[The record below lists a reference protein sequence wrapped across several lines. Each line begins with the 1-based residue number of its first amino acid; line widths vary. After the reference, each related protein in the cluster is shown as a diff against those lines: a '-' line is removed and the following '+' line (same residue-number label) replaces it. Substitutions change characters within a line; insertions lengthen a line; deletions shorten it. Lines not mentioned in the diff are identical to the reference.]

1 MQGFRAMVFDSFQN
15 DTATLKAFGRDFG
28 GNASVVLTFDVKCD
42 VQFQVKRTTNSAG
55 EEINTFATAFITPK
69 PELDK
74 LPTYD
79 QWQFEY
85 DGVQYQVERFKRVR
99 YPASSAIS
107 HYELE
112 LR

>member
-1 MQGFRAMVFDSFQN
+1 MAFDSFQN
-15 DTATLKAFGRDFG
+15 DTATLKSFGRDFG
-28 GNASVVLTFDVKCD
+28 GNATVLATIQVKCD
-42 VQFQVKRTTNSAG
+42 VQFEVKRITNSAG
-55 EEINTFATAFITPK
+55 EEINTFATAYITPSAAI
-69 PELDK
+69 DNIS
-74 LPTYD
+74 TYD